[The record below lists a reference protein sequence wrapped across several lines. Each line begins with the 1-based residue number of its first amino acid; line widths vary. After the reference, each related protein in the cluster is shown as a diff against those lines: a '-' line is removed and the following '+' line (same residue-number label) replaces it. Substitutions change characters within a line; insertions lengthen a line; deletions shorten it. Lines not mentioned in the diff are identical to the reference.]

1 MAIPSQTQLQEDL
14 PEDVRGRVFGVL
26 NMLVSVS
33 SFLPI
38 IIAGA
43 ISDLVG
49 TSTVLLAVAIAI
61 SASGVISIIKRG
73 PLNAEESRA
82 TAHGPTAPAGL
93 DPVAVATASELDA
106 GERRARTGHA
116 GAHDADAAIAAD
128 AAMAA
133 DAADA
138 AGSTSARV
146 GDADAVVRQTANER
160 RPSGAADHR
169 SHCDAGRPRRPGLG

>member
-1 MAIPSQTQLQEDL
+1 M
-14 PEDVRGRVFGVL
+14 FGVL

-43 ISDLVG
+43 LSDVIG

-73 PLNAEESRA
+73 PLNPVEARA
-82 TAHGPTAPAGL
+82 TAHGPAAPAGL

-106 GERRARTGHA
+106 GERRHA
-116 GAHDADAAIAAD
+116 GARTARDAAEARRHHAA
-128 AAMAA
+128 AE
-133 DAADA
+133 A
-138 AGSTSARV
+138 AGSEAPMP
-146 GDADAVVRQTANER
+146 G
-160 RPSGAADHR
+160 PSM
-169 SHCDAGRPRRPGLG
+169 PPT